1 MNDTLKAVLFGRI
14 IAKKLIAKNPG
25 KQMLFTFESIG
36 DQCVELAYA
45 QEYKKRNKIRHLAI
59 VTSNPESAVF
69 KYFKESYDSLIP
81 VSKRNINIL
90 LKFYKSDL
98 GQIFRKSHP
107 ELMCAFYTA
116 YTRSDLILY
125 NPYVRLCDIE
135 KMIFRIPKDTSPCKI
150 TPIPCDGWIKGL
162 KDKGMIETGKT
173 VLLNPYANSVTGVPL
188 SLFKGIAKECM
199 KIGLKVIA
207 SVHNDQSALGG
218 GYYSNRF
225 ST

>member
-1 MNDTLKAVLFGRI
+1 
-14 IAKKLIAKNPG
+14 
-25 KQMLFTFESIG
+25 
-36 DQCVELAYA
+36 
-45 QEYKKRNKIRHLAI
+45 
-59 VTSNPESAVF
+59 
-69 KYFKESYDSLIP
+69 
-81 VSKRNINIL
+81 
-90 LKFYKSDL
+90 
-98 GQIFRKSHP
+98 
-107 ELMCAFYTA
+107 MCAFYTA

-218 GYYSNRF
+218 VLQQ
-225 ST
+225 